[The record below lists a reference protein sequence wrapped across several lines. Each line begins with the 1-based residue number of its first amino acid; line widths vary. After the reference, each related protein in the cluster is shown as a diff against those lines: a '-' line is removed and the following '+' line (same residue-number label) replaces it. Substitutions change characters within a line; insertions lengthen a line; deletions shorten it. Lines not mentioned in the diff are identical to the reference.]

1 MTYQERCDY
10 TEAATSLRLIADMLT
25 GGDYRPAAITGARQ
39 HALAAARHLDTAL
52 VADRPEERNELTG
65 T

>member
-1 MTYQERCDY
+1 MTYQQRCDY
-10 TEAATSLRLIADMLT
+10 AEAATNLRMIADMLT

-39 HALAAARHLDTAL
+39 HALAAARHLDAAL
-52 VADRPEERNELTG
+52 IADRPEERNELAG